1 MEGGTL
7 WVLGTVAFIAVYREM
22 FETVLFY
29 QAMWVQID
37 TGSKS
42 GFFAGILAALGL
54 LVVISVL
61 IFKLGVRL
69 PIKQF
74 FQANAVLLFIL
85 AVVFTGQG
93 IAALQE
99 AGIVGT
105 FVVNFPRIEILGIYP
120 TVQSLSLQFIVLL
133 LGVGLMMYHR
143 KTSE

>member
-1 MEGGTL
+1 MR
-7 WVLGTVAFIAVYREM
+7 I
-22 FETVLFY
+22 
-29 QAMWVQID
+29 
-37 TGSKS
+37 
-42 GFFAGILAALGL
+42 FFAGILAALGL

-61 IFKLGVRL
+61 IFKLGERL

-120 TVQSLSLQFIVLL
+120 TAQSLSLQFIVLL